1 MVGRAPSL
9 LRRLCGQAA
18 VTALAVAAVA
28 FQFVVGATPAFAFT
42 CGVDGSGQT
51 AIITMDASDPS
62 LVGFVRNGNTL
73 MVDQT
78 PCGDVT
84 MLRTVTV
91 DLAHQK
97 VGLDFDLRGGPFGDA
112 THDVRFDVIHPVP
125 QQSSIGVFGTDG
137 NDAITIGSRR
147 LPPHGKVT
155 AEEVDFDAASEPTG
169 VPTDDVVFEGLPG
182 SFFLFDGKGDDRITG
197 QGTGVGQ
204 GSFRSGPARAL
215 MTEEDAQGADTFVGG
230 NGNDQWVSTQPFDFG
245 NTFSGGGGAD
255 LMVMSSRSADVSVSL
270 DDIANDGLPGE
281 ADDIGSDVEVLDT
294 GGGDDTLIGT
304 VGHQTLIPG
313 GGDNRLFGGP
323 GPDLFVVSEL
333 GADDVHGGR
342 GIDTATYDSHQNGV
356 DVTLDGVAN
365 DGGPFEGDNVRND
378 VERVDGSNFADHLT
392 GNDGP
397 NRLFGFSGNDVIRGM
412 GGNDVLSGGAPAVGE
427 LPADGSDTLF
437 GGPGVDTVLENSHTA
452 GTTLSVDGKANDV
465 VNGHPGQGVD
475 NIETD
480 VENVVGGPFADHI
493 TGDPGPN
500 VLTGGQGNDIL
511 DGLAGG
517 DRLVGGP
524 GNDALHGGG
533 GTDVCLQGPGTGPAI
548 GCEH

>member
-1 MVGRAPSL
+1 MAGRGPSL
-9 LRRLCGQAA
+9 LRRRRRPA
-18 VTALAVAAVA
+18 VVAGLAGAVVA
-28 FQFVVGATPAFAFT
+28 FQLVVGATPAFAFT

-51 AIITMDASDPS
+51 ATLTLDASDPS

-84 MLRTVTV
+84 VLRRVTV

-97 VGLDFDLRGGPFGDA
+97 IGLDFDLRGGPFGDA
-112 THDVRFDVIHPVP
+112 THDVRFDVIHPVA

-137 NDAITIGSRR
+137 SDAITLGSRR

-155 AEEVDFDAASEPTG
+155 AEEVDFDAASEPAG

-197 QGTGVGQ
+197 QGTGVGT
-204 GSFRSGPARAL
+204 GAFRSGPARAP
-215 MTEEDAQGADTFVGG
+215 MTEEDGVGADTFAGG
-230 NGNDQWVSTQPFDFG
+230 SGGDQWVSTQPFDFG
-245 NTFSGGGGAD
+245 NSFSGGGGTD
-255 LMVMSSRSADVSVSL
+255 LMVMSSRSADVSVTL

-281 ADDIGSDVEVLDT
+281 ADDIGSDVEELIT
-294 GGGDDTLIGT
+294 GAGDDTIVGT
-304 VGHQTLIPG
+304 AGHQVLFPG
-313 GGDNRLFGGP
+313 GGDNSLFGGP
-323 GPDLFVVSEL
+323 GPDLFAIGDL
-333 GADDVHGGR
+333 GADDVHGGS
-342 GIDTATYDSHQNGV
+342 GIDTASYDSHQTGV

-365 DGGPFEGDNVRND
+365 DGGSFEGDNVRKD

-397 NRLFGFSGNDVIRGM
+397 NRLFGFGGNDVIRGM

-427 LPADGSDTLF
+427 LPADGSDTMF
-437 GGPGVDTVLENSHTA
+437 GGPGVDTVLENSHSA
-452 GTTLSVDGKANDV
+452 GTTLSIDGKANDV
-465 VNGHPGQGVD
+465 VNGHPGQGAD
-475 NIETD
+475 DIEAD
-480 VENVVGGPFADHI
+480 VEDVVGGPFADHI
-493 TGDPGPN
+493 TGDAGPN
-500 VLTGGQGNDIL
+500 VLTGGKGSDIL

-524 GNDALHGGG
+524 GTDALHGGA
-533 GTDVCLQGPGTGPAI
+533 GTDACLQGPGTGPAT